1 MQEQAGLL
9 ADFRTF
15 FERAPGLYL
24 VLAPDLTIVA
34 VSDAYAR
41 AMMTTRAGLVGRA
54 LFDVLPDDPAA
65 EAASAL
71 RQSLER
77 VRALKRPDA
86 VAAQKYAAPRP
97 ITAGG
102 GFEERYWRALNA
114 PVLDGNGELLWI
126 IHQVEDV
133 TELMSLRADLAE
145 RDALLESQQNMMEQ
159 LRAAQHALARHTDEL
174 TIRRNENEQ
183 RAAQRA
189 AAEKTTAMSTLAGG
203 LAQDFNS
210 LLGVVIGN
218 LDLLRQ
224 RAAGEAGEAGAPDLL
239 AEAMA
244 AALRG
249 TELAQQ
255 LLAFAQRRKL
265 QPALLDVNELVS
277 ELAGRLGREL
287 GDGIEISLDLASEL
301 WPVMMDR
308 AQLEGSLAGIVANA
322 REAMSAGGRLI
333 IGTRNVHLDADYVGE
348 HPEMK
353 AGDYAI
359 IEVSDTGSGMPQ
371 EVVSRIFEPFFTTKE
386 PGRGSGLGLSMAQGF
401 LAQSGGH
408 IEVASELGIGTT
420 IRLYLPRLAA
430 GAKKSEVISVASAA
444 KGGRETV
451 LVVEDDAAM
460 RRIVRR
466 QLYELGYQVLEAEHA
481 TTALRLLETERVDL
495 LFTDIVTPGS
505 IDGMALARTA
515 AARWPALRI
524 LLTSGFPQTRLDERE
539 QINGFRFLAKP
550 YRRDD
555 LARVLREMLGAAGS
569 APPMPPIAAER
580 PRASQN
586 G

>member
-1 MQEQAGLL
+1 MQEQERIF
-9 ADFRTF
+9 ADFRAF

-24 VLAPDLTIVA
+24 VLAPDLTVIA

-71 RQSLER
+71 RQSLQR
-77 VRALKRPDA
+77 VCELKRPDA
-86 VAAQKYAAPRP
+86 VTAQKYAAPRP

-102 GFEERYWRALNA
+102 GFEERYWRALNT
-114 PVLDGNGELLWI
+114 PVLDGDGELRWI
-126 IHQVEDV
+126 IHHVEDV
-133 TELMSLRADLAE
+133 TELMALRADLAA
-145 RDALLESQQNMMEQ
+145 RDALLSDRLSTMEQ
-159 LRAAQHALARHTDEL
+159 LRAAQQALARRIDEL
-174 TIRRNENEQ
+174 TSRQGENEQ

-189 AAEKTTAMSTLAGG
+189 AAEKTAAMSTLVGG
-203 LAQDFNS
+203 IAQDFAS
-210 LLGVVIGN
+210 LLSIVIAN

-224 RAAGEAGEAGAPDLL
+224 RDAGNAGALDLL
-239 AEAMA
+239 GEAMA

-255 LLAFAQRRKL
+255 LQAFARRRKP
-265 QPALLDVNELVS
+265 QPARLDVNELVS
-277 ELAGRLGREL
+277 GLAKRLGCEL
-287 GDGIEISLDLASEL
+287 GETIEVSLDLAPEP
-301 WPVMMDR
+301 WPVMADP
-308 AQLEGSLAGIVANA
+308 AQLEACIAGLVANA
-322 REAMSAGGRLI
+322 REAMRAGGRLI
-333 IGTRNVHLDADYVGE
+333 IGTRNGHLDADYIRE

-353 AGDYAI
+353 TGDYAI
-359 IEVSDTGSGMPQ
+359 IEVSDTGIGMSQ
-371 EVVSRIFEPFFTTKE
+371 AVASRIFEPFFTTKE
-386 PGRGSGLGLSMAQGF
+386 RGRGGGLGFSLSMVQGF

-408 IEVASELGIGTT
+408 VEVASELGIGTT
-420 IRLYLPRLAA
+420 VRLYLPRLAA
-430 GAKKSEVISVASAA
+430 AAKKTEAVRAASAA
-444 KGGRETV
+444 KGGNETV

-466 QLYELGYQVLEAEHA
+466 QLYELGYHVLEAEHA
-481 TTALRLLETERVDL
+481 ATALRLLETESVDL

-524 LLTSGFPQTRLDERE
+524 LLTSGFPQTRLDEGE
-539 QINGFRFLAKP
+539 QFNGFRFLAKP

-555 LARVLREMLGAAGS
+555 LARTLREMLGAAGAS
-569 APPMPPIAAER
+569 LPMPLAAAEQ
-580 PRASQN
+580 PQASSN